1 MTGPG
6 PMRLPLLLI
15 PLALG
20 VLPTAALAHP
30 VHTSLAEADY
40 HADTHRLE
48 IALRVFADDLEA
60 ALSAQAG
67 RKVSLEKTAPAEL
80 DTLVQTY
87 LAAHFTVRAPTGGPA
102 LPFRWVGRELK
113 DRDNEL
119 WLYFETVLPG
129 GLQGARL
136 RHGLLVDQFSDQ
148 INTVRLR
155 AGNRQTTLVFF
166 PDRAEKVVLLAP

>member
-1 MTGPG
+1 
-6 PMRLPLLLI
+6 MRLRLLLL

-20 VLPTAALAHP
+20 VLPAAARAHP
-30 VHTSLAEADY
+30 VHTSFAEADY
-40 HADTHRLE
+40 HADERHLE
-48 IALRVFADDLEA
+48 VALRVFADDLEA
-60 ALSAQAG
+60 ALGAQVG
-67 RKVSLEKTAPAEL
+67 RKISLEKTAPAEL
-80 DTLVQTY
+80 DSLIQAY

-102 LPFRWVGRELK
+102 LPFRWVGREFK

-119 WLYFETVLPG
+119 WLYFEVTLPG

-148 INTVRLR
+148 INTVQLR